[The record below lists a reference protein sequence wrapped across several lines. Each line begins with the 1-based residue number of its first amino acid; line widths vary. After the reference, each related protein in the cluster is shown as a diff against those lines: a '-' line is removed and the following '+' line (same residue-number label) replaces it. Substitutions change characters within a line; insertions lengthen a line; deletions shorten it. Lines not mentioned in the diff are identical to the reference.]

1 MTSAFSAR
9 TSSRPSFL
17 TSVLPLSSLREQ
29 SSPSG
34 KASNSSLRRLKQVG
48 TTWSSPTCL
57 RLFLTES
64 LKRLPYR
71 QASFC
76 GVLLKRTTASPLKG
90 GLPFRMKS
98 WRPSTLPILAR
109 VSGTSS
115 RDGQSLSRN
124 LSLPKTVLTAKPLK
138 PRCNTAS
145 STTLN
150 KKGLRTLF
158 IFRLFLCFTYVQP
171 KNIRHHVVHA
181 SEWYTHS
188 WSSWVRRM
196 GQGLTHSL
204 KESLLDSPL
213 PLRGQLRL
221 TL

>member
-98 WRPSTLPILAR
+98 WRPLTLPILAR

-115 RDGQSLSRN
+115 RAGQSLSRN

-138 PRCNTAS
+138 SICNTAY

-158 IFRLFLCFTYVQP
+158 IFRLFLCFTFVQP
-171 KNIRHHVVHA
+171 K
-181 SEWYTHS
+181 HS
-188 WSSWVRRM
+188 SSCGTCFRM
-196 GQGLTHSL
+196 VHSL
-204 KESLLDSPL
+204 VILVSAENGTRIDPFSKGESLDSPL
-213 PLRGQLRL
+213 PLRGQLRQ

>member
-1 MTSAFSAR
+1 MGQRLIPFQKRESFSTLSFFFKKNKLRHSKRVNSLTLLIFDFVWHTPSKMASAFSAR
-9 TSSRPSFL
+9 TNSRPSFL

-115 RDGQSLSRN
+115 RAGQSLSRN
-124 LSLPKTVLTAKPLK
+124 LSLPKTVHSAKPLK
-138 PRCNTAS
+138 SICNTAY

-158 IFRLFLCFTYVQP
+158 IFRLS
-171 KNIRHHVVHA
+171 N
-181 SEWYTHS
+181 
-188 WSSWVRRM
+188 
-196 GQGLTHSL
+196 
-204 KESLLDSPL
+204 
-213 PLRGQLRL
+213 
-221 TL
+221 